1 MEIPE
6 KNSLD
11 RFIKWKWHEKD
22 LLNMKW
28 YQQIIHSEKLW
39 GKKKSEETWMIQDIY
54 RRTFKK
60 ITCFGIMEEECKKRK
75 KNHLKLWKKWKM

>member
-11 RFIKWKWHEKD
+11 RFIKWNWHEKD

-28 YQQIIHSEKLW
+28 YQQIIHSEKVW
-39 GKKKSEETWMIQDIY
+39 GKKSLKRHEWSKTSTEE
-54 RRTFKK
+54 
-60 ITCFGIMEEECKKRK
+60 
-75 KNHLKLWKKWKM
+75 H